1 MLRYPL
7 HGAVGAG
14 WEPRALKERRCKKMV
29 PLHEVSSMNQASFI
43 NPSNSGM
50 WETEVVE
57 RAVGEVVS
65 TSPAAGT

>member
-1 MLRYPL
+1 
-7 HGAVGAG
+7 
-14 WEPRALKERRCKKMV
+14 
-29 PLHEVSSMNQASFI
+29 MNQASFI

-65 TSPAAGT
+65 TSPAAET